1 MKSAP
6 YSKEEAEAMV
16 QSINK
21 LSGQPLYRGMDI
33 VINSAFAF
41 PYEAHQSL
49 IDLFGNFS
57 GTGRSLTD
65 ILSDRKEQYTLFDV
79 ALLYSEADDDSPMCQ
94 SIGIFSEQLRDRIK

>member
-21 LSGQPLYRGMDI
+21 LGGQPLYRGMDL
-33 VINSAFAF
+33 VINGAFVF
-41 PYEAHQSL
+41 PYQAHQSL

-57 GTGRSLTD
+57 RTGRTLTD
-65 ILSDRKEQYTLFDV
+65 ILSDRKEQYSLFDV

-94 SIGIFSEQLRDRIK
+94 SVGMFNEQLRDRV

>member
-6 YSKEEAEAMV
+6 YSKEEAEALV
-16 QSINK
+16 QKINK
-21 LSGQPLYRGMDI
+21 LAGQPLYKGMDL
-33 VINSAFAF
+33 VINRAFAF

-65 ILSDRKEQYTLFDV
+65 ILSDRKEQYSLFDV

-94 SIGIFSEQLRDRIK
+94 SVGMFSEQLRDRV